1 MQDFRSSGRGLGT
14 NSPLRKMLNE
24 RYNNLKTYA
33 EKEEN
38 ESIAPTDKNSP
49 KLRNR
54 KDSITKRSRENNNDT
69 NISNQIDM
77 FRTQR
82 SSIGTFK
89 SQKSSIPRE
98 QKLAELREIR
108 QK

>member
-1 MQDFRSSGRGLGT
+1 
-14 NSPLRKMLNE
+14 MLNE
-24 RYNNLKTYA
+24 RYNNLKYA

-82 SSIGTFK
+82 SSIGTTFK

-98 QKLAELREIR
+98 QKLA
-108 QK
+108 